1 MLLAIIGSQWGDEGK
16 GKVTDFYAEK
26 SDIVVRFQGGNNA
39 GHTIVVGDKTYK
51 FHLMPSGAVHKKSL
65 VLGNGV
71 VIDPKVL
78 IEEIERLKKDGFNP
92 DISISDR
99 ANIIMPYHRILDG
112 IEEKMKGSFAAGT
125 TRKGIG
131 PCYSDKISRFGI
143 RFSDLL
149 DTEVF
154 KEKLN
159 LIVPIKQK
167 LFDAF
172 GEDVKLDIESIY
184 NEYMSYREYL
194 KNYIKDTS
202 VFLNNSYDKGSNI
215 LMEGA
220 QGAHLDI
227 DHGIYPFTTS
237 SNTNA
242 GGICTGSGISPNK
255 INGIVGVMKAYTSR
269 VGEGP
274 FPAELNDK
282 EGEYLRE
289 KGREFGTTTG
299 RPRRCGWLDL
309 VLVNYACLINNFS
322 ALAMTKI
329 DVLTGMKKIKI
340 CYAYEYEGKILHHF
354 PSNMK
359 ILSKCKP
366 LYKEFDGWEEFDWR
380 KVKDTKSLPEQI
392 YSYVEYIEKQTKTPI
407 CMISFGPKRDE
418 TLILN
423 DVFRGV

>member
-184 NEYMSYREYL
+184 NEYISYREYL

-202 VFLNNSYDKGSNI
+202 VFLNNSYDKGTNI

-366 LYKEFDGWEEFDWR
+366 LYKEFDGWEEFDWM
-380 KVKDTKSLPEQI
+380 KVKDTKSLPKQI
-392 YSYVEYIEKQTKTPI
+392 YSYVDYIEKQTKTPI

>member
-16 GKVTDFYAEK
+16 GKVTDIYAEN

-71 VIDPKVL
+71 VVDPKVL
-78 IEEIERLKKDGFNP
+78 IEEIEKLKKDGFNP

-112 IEEKMKGSFAAGT
+112 IEEKMKGALAAGT

-149 DTEVF
+149 DLEVF
-154 KEKLN
+154 RDKLN

-167 LFDAF
+167 IFDAF
-172 GEDVKLDIESIY
+172 GEDVNLNIESIF
-184 NEYMSYREYL
+184 NEYVSYRVYL
-194 KNYIKDTS
+194 KDYIKDTS
-202 VFLNNSYDKGSNI
+202 VFLNNAYDQGKNI

-220 QGAHLDI
+220 QGTHLDI

-242 GGICTGSGISPNK
+242 GGICTGSGISPKK
-255 INGIVGVMKAYTSR
+255 IDRIVGITKAYTSR

-274 FPAELNDK
+274 FPTELLDK

-289 KGREFGTTTG
+289 KGKEFGTTTG

-309 VLVNYACLINNFS
+309 VLVKYSCLLNNFS
-322 ALAMTKI
+322 GLAITKI
-329 DVLTGMKKIKI
+329 DVLTEMKKLKI
-340 CYAYEYEGKILHHF
+340 CYAYDYKGKIIHDF

-359 ILSKCKP
+359 ILSECKP
-366 LYKEFDGWEEFDWR
+366 LYAEFDGWEEFDW
-380 KVKDTKSLPEQI
+380 KKIKDAKSLPTQLQA
-392 YSYVEYIEKQTKTPI
+392 YTKYIEEQTKTPI
-407 CMISFGPKRDE
+407 CMISYGPKRDE
-418 TLILN
+418 TLIIK
-423 DVFRGV
+423 DFFRGV

>member
-16 GKVTDFYAEK
+16 GKVTDIYAEN

-71 VIDPKVL
+71 VVDPKVL
-78 IEEIERLKKDGFNP
+78 IEEIEKLKKDGFNP

-112 IEEKMKGSFAAGT
+112 IEEKMKGALAAGT

-149 DTEVF
+149 DLEVF
-154 KEKLN
+154 RDKLN

-167 LFDAF
+167 IFDAF
-172 GEDVKLDIESIY
+172 GEDVNLNIESIF
-184 NEYMSYREYL
+184 NEYVSYRAYL
-194 KNYIKDTS
+194 KDYIKDTS
-202 VFLNNSYDKGSNI
+202 VFLNSAYDQGKNI

-220 QGAHLDI
+220 QGTHLDI

-242 GGICTGSGISPNK
+242 GGICTGSGISPKK
-255 INGIVGVMKAYTSR
+255 IDRIVGITKAYTSR

-274 FPAELNDK
+274 FPTELLDK

-289 KGREFGTTTG
+289 KGKEFGTTTG

-309 VLVNYACLINNFS
+309 VLVKYSCLLNNFS
-322 ALAMTKI
+322 GLAITKI
-329 DVLTGMKKIKI
+329 DVLTEMKKLKI
-340 CYAYEYEGKILHHF
+340 CYAYDYKGKIIHDF

-359 ILSKCKP
+359 ILSECKP
-366 LYKEFDGWEEFDWR
+366 LYAEFDGWEEFDW
-380 KVKDTKSLPEQI
+380 KKIKDLKSLPTQI
-392 YSYVEYIEKQTKTPI
+392 QAYTKYIEEQTKTPI
-407 CMISFGPKRDE
+407 CMISYGPKRDE
-418 TLILN
+418 TLIIK
-423 DVFRGV
+423 DFFRGV

>member
-1 MLLAIIGSQWGDEGK
+1 LLLAIIGSQWGDEGK
-16 GKVTDFYAEK
+16 GKVTDIYAEN

-71 VIDPKVL
+71 VVDPKVL
-78 IEEIERLKKDGFNP
+78 IEEIEKLKKDGFNP

-112 IEEKMKGSFAAGT
+112 IEEKMKGALAAGT

-149 DTEVF
+149 DLEVF
-154 KEKLN
+154 RDKLN

-167 LFDAF
+167 IFDAF
-172 GEDVKLDIESIY
+172 GEDVNLNIESIF
-184 NEYMSYREYL
+184 NEYVSYRVYL
-194 KNYIKDTS
+194 KDYIKDTS
-202 VFLNNSYDKGSNI
+202 VFLNNAYDQGKNI

-220 QGAHLDI
+220 QGTHLDI

-242 GGICTGSGISPNK
+242 GGICTGSGISPKK
-255 INGIVGVMKAYTSR
+255 IDRIVGITKAYTSR

-274 FPAELNDK
+274 FPTELLDK

-289 KGREFGTTTG
+289 KGKEFGTTTG

-309 VLVNYACLINNFS
+309 VLVKYSCLLNNFS
-322 ALAMTKI
+322 GLAITKI
-329 DVLTGMKKIKI
+329 DVLTEMKKLKI
-340 CYAYEYEGKILHHF
+340 CYAYDYKGKIIHDF

-359 ILSKCKP
+359 ILSECKP
-366 LYKEFDGWEEFDWR
+366 LYAEFDGWEEFDW
-380 KVKDTKSLPEQI
+380 KKIKDAKSLPTQLQA
-392 YSYVEYIEKQTKTPI
+392 YTKYIEEQTKTPI
-407 CMISFGPKRDE
+407 CMISYGPKRDE
-418 TLILN
+418 TLIIK
-423 DVFRGV
+423 DFFRGV

>member
-1 MLLAIIGSQWGDEGK
+1 MIISIIGSQWGDEGK

-39 GHTIVVGDKTYK
+39 GHTIVVGDKVYK

-71 VIDPKVL
+71 VIDPKIL

-99 ANIIMPYHRILDG
+99 ANIIMPYHKILDG
-112 IEEKMKGSFAAGT
+112 IEEKMKGALAAGT
-125 TRKGIG
+125 TMKGIG
-131 PCYSDKISRFGI
+131 PCYADKISRFGI

-149 DTEVF
+149 DIDVF
-154 KEKLN
+154 REKLN
-159 LIVPIKQK
+159 LIIPIKQK
-167 LFDAF
+167 IFDAF
-172 GEDVKLDIESIY
+172 GEDAKLDIDSIF
-184 NEYMSYREYL
+184 NEYLTYRDYL
-194 KNYIKDTS
+194 KKYIKDTS
-202 VFLNNSYDKGSNI
+202 VFLNNAYDKGNVI

-220 QGAHLDI
+220 QGTHLDI

-242 GGICTGSGISPNK
+242 GGICTGTGVSPKK
-255 INGIVGVMKAYTSR
+255 IDKIVGITKAYTSR

-274 FPAELNDK
+274 FPAELCNS
-282 EGEYLRE
+282 EGKYIQS
-289 KGREFGTTTG
+289 KGKEFGTTTG

-322 ALAMTKI
+322 ALAITKI
-329 DVLTGMKKIKI
+329 DVLSGMKKVKI
-340 CYAYEYEGKILHHF
+340 CYAYDYNGEILYNF
-354 PSNMK
+354 PSNMN
-359 ILSKCKP
+359 LLAKCKP
-366 LYKEFDGWEEFDWR
+366 IYKEFDGWEEIDW
-380 KVKDTKSLPEQI
+380 KKIKDINSLPENI
-392 YSYVEYIEKQTKTPI
+392 FKYIRYIEELTKTPI

-418 TLILN
+418 TLILK
-423 DVFRGV
+423 DIFRGV

>member
-172 GEDVKLDIESIY
+172 GEDVKIDIESIY

-255 INGIVGVMKAYTSR
+255 INGIVGVTKAYTSR

-366 LYKEFDGWEEFDWR
+366 LYKEFDGWEEFDWM
-380 KVKDTKSLPEQI
+380 KVKDTKSLPKQI
-392 YSYVEYIEKQTKTPI
+392 YSYVDYIEKQTKTPI

>member
-1 MLLAIIGSQWGDEGK
+1 MLLSIIGSQWGDEGK
-16 GKVTDFYAEK
+16 GKVTDIYAEN

-51 FHLMPSGAVHKKSL
+51 FHLMPSGAVHRKSL

-78 IEEIERLKKDGFNP
+78 IEEIEKLKKDGFNP
-92 DISISDR
+92 EISISDR

-112 IEEKMKGSFAAGT
+112 IEEKMKGSLAAGT

-143 RFSDLL
+143 RFSDLMDL
-149 DTEVF
+149 DVF
-154 KEKLN
+154 REKLD
-159 LIVPIKQK
+159 LVIPIKQK
-167 LFDAF
+167 IFDAF
-172 GEDVKLDIESIY
+172 GEDVTLEVDSIF
-184 NEYMSYREYL
+184 NEYATYRNYL
-194 KNYIKDTS
+194 KDYVKDTS
-202 VFLNNSYDKGSNI
+202 VFLNKAYDQGKTI

-220 QGAHLDI
+220 QGTHLDI

-242 GGICTGSGISPNK
+242 GGICTGAGISPNK
-255 INGIVGVMKAYTSR
+255 IDKIVGITKAYTSR

-274 FPAELNDK
+274 FPTELLDK

-309 VLVNYACLINNFS
+309 VLVKYSCMLNNFS
-322 ALAMTKI
+322 GLAITKI
-329 DVLTGMKKIKI
+329 DVLTGMKKLKI
-340 CYAYEYEGKILHHF
+340 CYAYDHKGKIIYDF

-359 ILSKCKP
+359 ILSECKP
-366 LYKEFDGWEEFDWR
+366 IYAEFDGWDEFDWN
-380 KVKDTKSLPEQI
+380 KIKDAKSLPTQI
-392 YSYVEYIEKQTKTPI
+392 QSYTKYIEEQTNTPI
-407 CMISFGPKRDE
+407 CMISFGPKRNE
-418 TLILN
+418 TLIIN
-423 DVFRGV
+423 DLFRGV

>member
-16 GKVTDFYAEK
+16 GKVTDFHAEK

-380 KVKDTKSLPEQI
+380 KVKDTKSLPKQI
-392 YSYVEYIEKQTKTPI
+392 YSYVDYIEKQTKTPI

>member
-1 MLLAIIGSQWGDEGK
+1 MLLAILGSQWGDEGK

-71 VIDPKVL
+71 VVDPKIL
-78 IEEIERLKKDGFNP
+78 IEEIEKLKKDGFTP
-92 DISISDR
+92 EISISDR
-99 ANIIMPYHRILDG
+99 ANIIMPYHKILDG
-112 IEEKMKGSFAAGT
+112 IEEKAKGAFAAGT

-149 DTEVF
+149 DTDVF

-167 LFDAF
+167 IFEALD
-172 GEDVKLDIESIY
+172 EDVKLDIDSIFK
-184 NEYMSYREYL
+184 EYLSYREYL
-194 KNYIKDTS
+194 KDYIKDTS
-202 VFLNNSYDKGSNI
+202 IYLNNAYENGSTI

-220 QGAHLDI
+220 QGSHLDI

-255 INGIVGVMKAYTSR
+255 IDRIIGIMKAYTSR

-274 FPAELNDK
+274 FPAELSNS

-309 VLVNYACLINNFS
+309 VLVKYACLINNFS
-322 ALAMTKI
+322 ALAITKI
-329 DVLTGMKKIKI
+329 DVLTGMKKLKI
-340 CYAYEYEGKILHHF
+340 CYAYDYEGKTLHYF
-354 PSNMK
+354 PSNMN

-366 LYKEFDGWEEFDWR
+366 LYKEFDGWNEFNWSN
-380 KVKDTKSLPEQI
+380 VKDLNSLPKQVYDYI
-392 YSYVEYIEKQTKTPI
+392 NYVQEQTKTPV

-418 TLILN
+418 TLILK
-423 DVFRGV
+423 DIFRGV

>member
-1 MLLAIIGSQWGDEGK
+1 MLLSIIGSQWGDEGK
-16 GKVTDFYAEK
+16 GKVTDIYAEN

-51 FHLMPSGAVHKKSL
+51 FHLMPSGAVHRKSL

-78 IEEIERLKKDGFNP
+78 IEEIEKLKKDGFNP
-92 DISISDR
+92 EISISDR

-112 IEEKMKGSFAAGT
+112 IEEKMKGSLAAGT

-143 RFSDLL
+143 RFSDLMDL
-149 DTEVF
+149 DVF
-154 KEKLN
+154 REKLD
-159 LIVPIKQK
+159 LVIPIKQK
-167 LFDAF
+167 IFDAF
-172 GEDVKLDIESIY
+172 GEDVTLEVDSIF
-184 NEYMSYREYL
+184 NEYATYRNYL
-194 KNYIKDTS
+194 KDYVKDTS
-202 VFLNNSYDKGSNI
+202 VFLNKAYDQGKTI

-220 QGAHLDI
+220 QGTHLDI

-242 GGICTGSGISPNK
+242 GGICTGAGISPNK
-255 INGIVGVMKAYTSR
+255 IDKIVGITKAYTSR

-274 FPAELNDK
+274 FPTELLDK

-309 VLVNYACLINNFS
+309 VLVKYSCMLNNFS
-322 ALAMTKI
+322 GLAITKI
-329 DVLTGMKKIKI
+329 DVLTGMKKLKI
-340 CYAYEYEGKILHHF
+340 CYAYDHKGKIIYDF

-359 ILSKCKP
+359 ILSECKP
-366 LYKEFDGWEEFDWR
+366 IYAEFHGWDEFDWN
-380 KVKDTKSLPEQI
+380 KIKDAKSLPTQI
-392 YSYVEYIEKQTKTPI
+392 QSYTKYIEEQTNTPI
-407 CMISFGPKRDE
+407 CMISFGPKRNE
-418 TLILN
+418 TLIIN
-423 DVFRGV
+423 DLFRGV

>member
-366 LYKEFDGWEEFDWR
+366 LYKEFDGWEEFDWM
-380 KVKDTKSLPEQI
+380 KVKDTKSLPKQI
-392 YSYVEYIEKQTKTPI
+392 YSYVDYIEKQTKTPI

>member
-16 GKVTDFYAEK
+16 GKVTDIFAEN

-51 FHLMPSGAVHKKSL
+51 FHLMPSGAVHRKSL

-71 VIDPKVL
+71 VVDPKVL
-78 IEEIERLKKDGFNP
+78 IEEIEKLKKDGFNP

-112 IEEKMKGSFAAGT
+112 IEETMKGAHAAGT

-149 DTEVF
+149 DLEVF
-154 KEKLN
+154 REKLN

-167 LFDAF
+167 IFDAF
-172 GEDVKLDIESIY
+172 GEDLNLDIEAIY
-184 NEYMSYREYL
+184 DEYVSYRGYL
-194 KNYIKDTS
+194 KNYVKDTS
-202 VFLNNSYDKGSNI
+202 VFLNKAYDEGKNV

-220 QGAHLDI
+220 QGTHLDI

-237 SNTNA
+237 SNTNS
-242 GGICTGSGISPNK
+242 GGICTGSGVSPNK
-255 INGIVGVMKAYTSR
+255 IDRIVGITKAYTSR

-274 FPAELNDK
+274 FPTELLDK
-282 EGEYLRE
+282 EGDLLRE

-309 VLVNYACLINNFS
+309 VLVKYSCLLNNFS
-322 ALAMTKI
+322 GLAITKI
-329 DVLTGMKKIKI
+329 DVLTGMKKLKI
-340 CYAYEYEGKILHHF
+340 CYAYDYKGKTLYDF
-354 PSNMK
+354 PSNMR
-359 ILSKCKP
+359 ILSQCKP
-366 LYKEFDGWEEFDWR
+366 LYAEFDGWEDFDWS
-380 KVKDTKSLPEQI
+380 KIKDAKSLPKEIKTYTQ
-392 YSYVEYIEKQTKTPI
+392 YIEEQTKTPI
-407 CMISFGPKRDE
+407 CMISYGPKRNE
-418 TLILN
+418 TLLIKDL
-423 DVFRGV
+423 FRGV

>member
-65 VLGNGV
+65 VLSNGV

-78 IEEIERLKKDGFNP
+78 IEEIEKLKKDGFNP

-154 KEKLN
+154 REKLN

-167 LFDAF
+167 IFEAF
-172 GEDVKLDIESIY
+172 GEDVKLDIDSIFK
-184 NEYMSYREYL
+184 EYVSYREYL
-194 KNYIKDTS
+194 KNYVKDTS
-202 VFLNNSYDKGSNI
+202 VFLNNAYDKGNTI

-242 GGICTGSGISPNK
+242 GGMCTGSGVSPNK
-255 INGIVGVMKAYTSR
+255 INRIVGVMKAYTSR

-274 FPAELNDK
+274 FPAELCDK
-282 EGEYLRE
+282 EGGYLRE

-322 ALAMTKI
+322 ALAITKI
-329 DVLTGMKKIKI
+329 DVLTCMKKVKI

-366 LYKEFDGWEEFDWR
+366 LYKEFDGWEEFDWK
-380 KVKDTKSLPEQI
+380 KVDDIKSLPKEI
-392 YSYVEYIEKQTKTPI
+392 GSYVNYIEEQTKTPV

-418 TLILN
+418 TLILK

>member
-1 MLLAIIGSQWGDEGK
+1 MLLSIIGSQWGDEGK
-16 GKVTDFYAEK
+16 GKVTDIYAEN

-51 FHLMPSGAVHKKSL
+51 FHLMPSGAVHRKSL

-78 IEEIERLKKDGFNP
+78 IEEIEKLKKDGFNP
-92 DISISDR
+92 EISISDR

-112 IEEKMKGSFAAGT
+112 IEEKMKGSLAAGT

-143 RFSDLL
+143 RFSDLMDL
-149 DTEVF
+149 DVF
-154 KEKLN
+154 REKLD
-159 LIVPIKQK
+159 LVIPIKQK
-167 LFDAF
+167 IFDAF
-172 GEDVKLDIESIY
+172 GEDVTLEVDSIF
-184 NEYMSYREYL
+184 NEYATYRNYL
-194 KNYIKDTS
+194 KDYVKDTS
-202 VFLNNSYDKGSNI
+202 VFLNKAYDQGKTI

-220 QGAHLDI
+220 QGTHLDI

-242 GGICTGSGISPNK
+242 GGICTGAGISPNK
-255 INGIVGVMKAYTSR
+255 IDKIVGITKAYTSR

-274 FPAELNDK
+274 FPTELLDK

-309 VLVNYACLINNFS
+309 VLVKYSCMLNNFS
-322 ALAMTKI
+322 GLAITKI
-329 DVLTGMKKIKI
+329 DVLTGMKKLKI
-340 CYAYEYEGKILHHF
+340 CYAYDHKGKIIYDF

-359 ILSKCKP
+359 ILSECKP
-366 LYKEFDGWEEFDWR
+366 IYAEFDGWNEFDWN
-380 KVKDTKSLPEQI
+380 KIKDAKSLPTQI
-392 YSYVEYIEKQTKTPI
+392 QSYTKYIEEQTNTPI
-407 CMISFGPKRDE
+407 CMISFGPKRNE
-418 TLILN
+418 TLIIN
-423 DVFRGV
+423 DLFRGV

>member
-16 GKVTDFYAEK
+16 GKVTDIYAEN

-71 VIDPKVL
+71 VVDPKVL
-78 IEEIERLKKDGFNP
+78 IEEIEKLKKDGFNP

-112 IEEKMKGSFAAGT
+112 IEEKMKGALAAGT

-149 DTEVF
+149 DLEVF
-154 KEKLN
+154 RDKLN

-167 LFDAF
+167 IFDAF
-172 GEDVKLDIESIY
+172 DEDVNLNIESIF
-184 NEYMSYREYL
+184 NEYVSYRAYL
-194 KNYIKDTS
+194 KDYIKDTS
-202 VFLNNSYDKGSNI
+202 VFLNNAYDQGKNI

-220 QGAHLDI
+220 QGTHLDI

-242 GGICTGSGISPNK
+242 GGICTGSGISPKK
-255 INGIVGVMKAYTSR
+255 IDRIVGITKAYTSR

-274 FPAELNDK
+274 FPTELLDK

-289 KGREFGTTTG
+289 KGKEFGTTTG

-309 VLVNYACLINNFS
+309 VLVKYSCLLNNFS
-322 ALAMTKI
+322 GLAITKI
-329 DVLTGMKKIKI
+329 DVLTEMKKLKI
-340 CYAYEYEGKILHHF
+340 CYAYDYKGKIIHDF

-359 ILSKCKP
+359 ILSECKP
-366 LYKEFDGWEEFDWR
+366 LYAEFEGWEEFDW
-380 KVKDTKSLPEQI
+380 KNIKDAKSLPTQLQA
-392 YSYVEYIEKQTKTPI
+392 YTRYIEEQTKTPI
-407 CMISFGPKRDE
+407 CMISYGPKRDE
-418 TLILN
+418 TLIIK
-423 DVFRGV
+423 DFFRGV

>member
-380 KVKDTKSLPEQI
+380 KVKDTKSLPKQI
-392 YSYVEYIEKQTKTPI
+392 YSYVDYIEKQTKTPI

>member
-16 GKVTDFYAEK
+16 GKVTDIYAEN

-51 FHLMPSGAVHKKSL
+51 FHIMPSGAVHKKSL

-71 VIDPKVL
+71 VVDPKVL
-78 IEEIERLKKDGFNP
+78 IEEIEKLKKDGFNP
-92 DISISDR
+92 HISISDR

-112 IEEKMKGSFAAGT
+112 IEEKMKGAHAAGT

-149 DTEVF
+149 DLEVF
-154 KEKLN
+154 RDKLN

-167 LFDAF
+167 IFDAF
-172 GEDVKLDIESIY
+172 GEDVNLDIESIF
-184 NEYMSYREYL
+184 NEYVSYRAYL
-194 KNYIKDTS
+194 KDYIKDTS
-202 VFLNNSYDKGSNI
+202 VFLNSAYDQGKNI

-220 QGAHLDI
+220 QGTHLDI

-242 GGICTGSGISPNK
+242 GGICTGAGISPNK
-255 INGIVGVMKAYTSR
+255 VDRIVGITKAYTSR

-274 FPAELNDK
+274 FPTELIDK

-309 VLVNYACLINNFS
+309 VLVKYSCLLNNFS
-322 ALAMTKI
+322 GLAITKI
-329 DVLTGMKKIKI
+329 DVLTGMKKLKI
-340 CYAYEYEGKILHHF
+340 CYAYDYKGEIIYDF
-354 PSNMK
+354 PSNMR
-359 ILSKCKP
+359 ILSMCKP
-366 LYKEFDGWEEFDWR
+366 LYAEFDGWAEFDWK
-380 KVKDTKSLPEQI
+380 KVKDVKSLPEQTQ
-392 YSYVEYIEKQTKTPI
+392 SYIQYIEEQTKTPI
-407 CMISFGPKRDE
+407 CMISYGPKRDE
-418 TLILN
+418 TLITK
-423 DVFRGV
+423 DIFRGV

>member
-1 MLLAIIGSQWGDEGK
+1 LLLAIIGSQWGDEGK
-16 GKVTDFYAEK
+16 GKVTDIYAEN

-71 VIDPKVL
+71 VVDPKVL
-78 IEEIERLKKDGFNP
+78 IEEIEKLKKDGFNP

-112 IEEKMKGSFAAGT
+112 IEEKMKGALAAGT

-149 DTEVF
+149 DLEVF
-154 KEKLN
+154 RDKLN

-167 LFDAF
+167 IFDAF
-172 GEDVKLDIESIY
+172 DEDVNLNIESIF
-184 NEYMSYREYL
+184 NEYVSYRAYL
-194 KNYIKDTS
+194 KDYIKDTS
-202 VFLNNSYDKGSNI
+202 VFLNNAYDQGKNI

-220 QGAHLDI
+220 QGTHLDI

-242 GGICTGSGISPNK
+242 GGICTGSGISPKK
-255 INGIVGVMKAYTSR
+255 IDRIVGITKAYTSR

-274 FPAELNDK
+274 FPTELLDK

-289 KGREFGTTTG
+289 KGKEFGTTTG

-309 VLVNYACLINNFS
+309 VLVKYSCLLNNFS
-322 ALAMTKI
+322 GLAITKI
-329 DVLTGMKKIKI
+329 DVLTEMKKLKI
-340 CYAYEYEGKILHHF
+340 CYAYDYKGKIIHDF

-359 ILSKCKP
+359 ILSECKP
-366 LYKEFDGWEEFDWR
+366 LYAEFEGWEEFDW
-380 KVKDTKSLPEQI
+380 KNIKDAKSLPTQLQA
-392 YSYVEYIEKQTKTPI
+392 YTRYIEEQTKTPI
-407 CMISFGPKRDE
+407 CMISYGPKRDE
-418 TLILN
+418 TLIIK
-423 DVFRGV
+423 DFFRGV

>member
-16 GKVTDFYAEK
+16 GKVTDIYAEN

-39 GHTIVVGDKTYK
+39 GHTIVVGDKIYK
-51 FHLMPSGAVHKKSL
+51 FHLMPSGAVHKKFL

-71 VIDPKVL
+71 VVDPKVL
-78 IEEIERLKKDGFNP
+78 IEEIEKLKKDGFNP

-99 ANIIMPYHRILDG
+99 ANIIMPYHKILDS
-112 IEEKMKGSFAAGT
+112 IEEKMKGALAAGT
-125 TRKGIG
+125 TGKGIG

-149 DTEVF
+149 DLEVF
-154 KEKLN
+154 RDKLN

-167 LFDAF
+167 IFDAF
-172 GEDVKLDIESIY
+172 GEDVNLNTESIF
-184 NEYMSYREYL
+184 NEYLPYRAYL
-194 KNYIKDTS
+194 KDYIKDTS
-202 VFLNNSYDKGSNI
+202 VFLNNAYDQGKNI

-220 QGAHLDI
+220 QGTHLDI

-242 GGICTGSGISPNK
+242 GGICTGSGISPKK
-255 INGIVGVMKAYTSR
+255 IDRIVGITKAYTSR

-274 FPAELNDK
+274 FPTELLDK

-289 KGREFGTTTG
+289 KGKEFGTTTG

-309 VLVNYACLINNFS
+309 VLVKYSCLLNNFS
-322 ALAMTKI
+322 GLTITKI
-329 DVLTGMKKIKI
+329 DVLTGMKKLKI
-340 CYAYEYEGKILHHF
+340 CYAYDYKGKIIHDF

-359 ILSKCKP
+359 ILSECKP
-366 LYKEFDGWEEFDWR
+366 LYAEFEGWEDFDW
-380 KVKDTKSLPEQI
+380 KKIKDAKSLPIQI
-392 YSYVEYIEKQTKTPI
+392 QAYTRYIEEQTKTPI
-407 CMISFGPKRDE
+407 CMISYGPKRDE
-418 TLILN
+418 TLVIK
-423 DVFRGV
+423 DFFRGV

>member
-172 GEDVKLDIESIY
+172 GEDVKIDIESIY

-380 KVKDTKSLPEQI
+380 KVKDTKSLPKQI
-392 YSYVEYIEKQTKTPI
+392 YSYVDYIEKQTKTPI

>member
-172 GEDVKLDIESIY
+172 GEDVKIDIESIY

-366 LYKEFDGWEEFDWR
+366 LYKEFDGWEEFDWM
-380 KVKDTKSLPEQI
+380 KVKDTKSLPKQI
-392 YSYVEYIEKQTKTPI
+392 YSYVDYIEKQTKTPI

>member
-1 MLLAIIGSQWGDEGK
+1 
-16 GKVTDFYAEK
+16 
-26 SDIVVRFQGGNNA
+26 
-39 GHTIVVGDKTYK
+39 
-51 FHLMPSGAVHKKSL
+51 
-65 VLGNGV
+65 
-71 VIDPKVL
+71 
-78 IEEIERLKKDGFNP
+78 
-92 DISISDR
+92 
-99 ANIIMPYHRILDG
+99 
-112 IEEKMKGSFAAGT
+112 
-125 TRKGIG
+125 
-131 PCYSDKISRFGI
+131 
-143 RFSDLL
+143 
-149 DTEVF
+149 
-154 KEKLN
+154 

-172 GEDVKLDIESIY
+172 GEDVKIDIESIY

-366 LYKEFDGWEEFDWR
+366 LYKEFDGWEEFDWM
-380 KVKDTKSLPEQI
+380 KVKDTKSLPKQI
-392 YSYVEYIEKQTKTPI
+392 YSYVDYIEKQTKTPI

>member
-1 MLLAIIGSQWGDEGK
+1 LLLAIIGSQWGDEGK
-16 GKVTDFYAEK
+16 GKVTDIYAEN

-78 IEEIERLKKDGFNP
+78 IEEIEKLKKDGFNP

-99 ANIIMPYHRILDG
+99 ANIIMPYHRIFDG
-112 IEEKMKGSFAAGT
+112 IEEKMKGALAAGT

-149 DTEVF
+149 DLEVF
-154 KEKLN
+154 RDKLN

-167 LFDAF
+167 IFDAF
-172 GEDVKLDIESIY
+172 DVDVKLDIESIF
-184 NEYMSYREYL
+184 NEYVSYRAYL
-194 KNYIKDTS
+194 KDYIKDTS
-202 VFLNNSYDKGSNI
+202 VFLNNAYDQGKNI

-220 QGAHLDI
+220 QGTHLDI

-242 GGICTGSGISPNK
+242 GGVCTGSGISPKK
-255 INGIVGVMKAYTSR
+255 IDRLVGITKAYTSR

-274 FPAELNDK
+274 FPTELLDK

-289 KGREFGTTTG
+289 KGKEFGTTTG

-309 VLVNYACLINNFS
+309 VLVNYSCLLNNFS
-322 ALAMTKI
+322 GLAITKI
-329 DVLTGMKKIKI
+329 DVLTGMKKLKI
-340 CYAYEYEGKILHHF
+340 CYAYDYKGKIIHDF

-359 ILSKCKP
+359 ILSECKP
-366 LYKEFDGWEEFDWR
+366 LYAEFDGWEEFEWN
-380 KVKDTKSLPEQI
+380 KIKDIKSLPKQI
-392 YSYVEYIEKQTKTPI
+392 QSYTKYIEEQTKTPI
-407 CMISFGPKRDE
+407 CMISYGPKRDE
-418 TLILN
+418 TLIIKN
-423 DVFRGV
+423 FFRGV

>member
-1 MLLAIIGSQWGDEGK
+1 LLLAIIGSQWGDEGK
-16 GKVTDFYAEK
+16 GKVTDIYAEN

-51 FHLMPSGAVHKKSL
+51 FHLMPSGAVHRKSL

-78 IEEIERLKKDGFNP
+78 IEEIEKLKKDGFTP
-92 DISISDR
+92 EISISDR

-112 IEEKMKGSFAAGT
+112 IEEKMKGAHAAGT

-149 DTEVF
+149 DLEVF
-154 KEKLN
+154 KNKLD

-167 LFDAF
+167 IFDAF
-172 GEDVKLDIESIY
+172 GEDVKLDIDSIY
-184 NEYMSYREYL
+184 NEYVSYRSYL
-194 KNYIKDTS
+194 KDYIKDTS
-202 VFLNNSYDKGSNI
+202 VFLNKSYDEGNNI

-220 QGAHLDI
+220 QGTHLDI

-242 GGICTGSGISPNK
+242 GGICTGSGVSPNK
-255 INGIVGVMKAYTSR
+255 IDRIVGITKAYTSR

-274 FPAELNDK
+274 FPTELLDK
-282 EGEYLRE
+282 EGEFLRE

-309 VLVNYACLINNFS
+309 VLVKYSCLLNNFS
-322 ALAMTKI
+322 GLAITKI
-329 DVLTGMKKIKI
+329 DVLTEMKKLKI
-340 CYAYEYEGKILHHF
+340 CYAYDYNGKILYDF
-354 PSNMK
+354 PSNMR
-359 ILSKCKP
+359 ILAQCKP
-366 LYKEFDGWEEFDWR
+366 LYAEFDGWQEFDW
-380 KVKDTKSLPEQI
+380 KKAKDIKSLPKEVQAYI
-392 YSYVEYIEKQTKTPI
+392 QYIEEQTKTPI
-407 CMISFGPKRDE
+407 CMISYGPKRDE
-418 TLILN
+418 TLVVKDL
-423 DVFRGV
+423 FRGI